1 MVASAVYIMDLK
13 GKVIISRN
21 YRGDIPMNVSEKF
34 SLHIQEKD
42 EMELRPVF
50 TIDGVTYAYIKC
62 NNLLLLAVTKKNSN
76 ISLLLFFLYRLTN
89 VFKDYFGE
97 IEEESIRDNFVVVYE
112 LLDETMDFGY
122 PQTCESRI
130 LREVV
135 TQESNR
141 LEVAPRPPVALTN
154 AVSWRTEGIK
164 HRKNE
169 IFLDVVEKLNLLV
182 ASNGTVLHSEII
194 GCVQMKSFLSGMPEL
209 KLGLNDKLMF
219 EATGRSTTR
228 IKSVELEDIKF
239 HQCVRLAR
247 FENDRTISFI
257 PPDGEFELMTYRLN
271 THVKPLIW
279 VEAVVEPH
287 SHSRIE
293 YMIKAKSQFKSR
305 SIANNVEIVI
315 PVPQDVDSP
324 SFKASIGTVT
334 YFPDKDSIIWSI
346 KQFAGSKEYLM
357 RAHFGLP
364 SISSDDSDKW
374 KAPIEVK
381 FEIPYFT
388 VSGLQVRYLKII
400 EKSGYQALPWVRY
413 ITMNGDYQLRMS

>member
-1 MVASAVYIMDLK
+1 
-13 GKVIISRN
+13 
-21 YRGDIPMNVSEKF
+21 
-34 SLHIQEKD
+34 
-42 EMELRPVF
+42 
-50 TIDGVTYAYIKC
+50 
-62 NNLLLLAVTKKNSN
+62 
-76 ISLLLFFLYRLTN
+76 
-89 VFKDYFGE
+89 
-97 IEEESIRDNFVVVYE
+97 
-112 LLDETMDFGY
+112 MDFGY

-141 LEVAPRPPVALTN
+141 LEVAPRPPIALTN
-154 AVSWRTEGIK
+154 AVSWRSEGIK

-182 ASNGTVLHSEII
+182 SSNGTVLHSEII
-194 GCVQMKSFLSGMPEL
+194 GSVQMKSFLSGMPEL

-219 EATGRSTTR
+219 EATGRSQSR
-228 IKSVELEDIKF
+228 VKSVELEDIKF

-257 PPDGEFELMTYRLN
+257 PPDGEFELMSYRLN
-271 THVKPLIW
+271 TQVKPLIW

-287 SHSRIE
+287 SNSRIE
-293 YMIKAKSQFKSR
+293 YMIKTKSQFKSR
-305 SIANNVEIVI
+305 SIANNVEIII
-315 PVPQDVDSP
+315 PVPRDVDTP

-334 YFPDKDSIIWSI
+334 YFPDRDAIIWSI
-346 KQFAGSKEYLM
+346 KQYSGSKEYLM

-364 SISSDDSDKW
+364 SITGEDAEHW
-374 KAPIEVK
+374 RAPIEVK

-413 ITMNGDYQLRMS
+413 ITTNGNYQLRMS

>member
-1 MVASAVYIMDLK
+1 MS
-13 GKVIISRN
+13 
-21 YRGDIPMNVSEKF
+21 VSERF
-34 SLHIQEKD
+34 SLHIQEKE

-50 TIDGVTYAYIKC
+50 TDDGITYIYIKC
-62 NNLLLLAVTKKNSN
+62 NNILLLAVTKRNSN
-76 ISLLLFFLYRLTN
+76 VALILFYLNKLTT

-97 IEEESIRDNFVVVYE
+97 LEEESIRDNFVVVYE

-122 PQTCESRI
+122 PQTCESKI

-141 LEVAPRPPVALTN
+141 LEFAPRPPVALTN

-169 IFLDVVEKLNLLV
+169 IFLDVIEKLNLLV
-182 ASNGTVLHSEII
+182 SSNGTVLHSEIMGSI
-194 GCVQMKSFLSGMPEL
+194 QMKSFLSGMPEL

-219 EATGRSTTR
+219 EATGRSTSR
-228 IKSVELEDIKF
+228 IKAVELEDIKF

-257 PPDGEFELMTYRLN
+257 PPDGEFELMSYRLN
-271 THVKPLIW
+271 TQVKPLIW

-305 SIANNVEIVI
+305 SIANNVEIII
-315 PVPQDVDSP
+315 PVPADVDSP

-334 YFPDKDSIIWSI
+334 YFPDRNAIIWTI
-346 KQFAGSKEYLM
+346 KQFSGTKEYLM

-364 SISSDDSDKW
+364 SITNDEVEHW

-413 ITMNGDYQLRMS
+413 ITMNGNYQLRMS